1 MLSTRFSLAVYYI
14 HGIDSIYVCVCI
26 SIYVNPDWTVNP
38 PIHPFP
44 LSSLGVHTFVLYIC
58 VSFVL
63 QIRSSIVFL

>member
-1 MLSTRFSLAVYYI
+1 MC
-14 HGIDSIYVCVCI
+14 IY
-26 SIYVNPDWTVNP
+26 IYVNPDWIVNP

-63 QIRSSIVFL
+63 QIRSSIVLL